1 VVLRTIPFGYQVENG
16 KTVVQKEE
24 SEIVKKVFSLYVEG
38 ETLKSIADYLT
49 NKNVEYYQG
58 KAQWNKNKIN
68 RIIENEK
75 YIGTEIYP
83 MIISETLFRQAK
95 AVKKKKSCKQEKQTK
110 EIELL
115 RSLCICGECGNR
127 YKRINTWG
135 SREKWLCTNGCSCLT
150 YVDDTYLESSLIKAL
165 NTAIAEPCHLDVI
178 VSSRYKPA
186 NDTIREE
193 NELIRLM
200 EQPKLDFK
208 VVSKSILQ
216 GASVRFDCCD
226 YDDGE
231 ISDLLKEEL
240 SEMSEINSLDYT
252 LMKEYIKQVIIAPDG
267 EIATVFINN
276 AKITTNGGTE
286 NAS

>member
-1 VVLRTIPFGYQVENG
+1 MQVEEAIVLYDIIA
-16 KTVVQKEE
+16 TT
-24 SEIVKKVFSLYVEG
+24 SEGGIISPSSAKVEKG
-38 ETLKSIADYLT
+38 ETKTFKIIPE
-49 NKNVEYYQG
+49 VEY
-58 KAQWNKNKIN
+58 
-68 RIIENEK
+68 
-75 YIGTEIYP
+75 
-83 MIISETLFRQAK
+83 
-95 AVKKKKSCKQEKQTK
+95 
-110 EIELL
+110 EIEDVLV
-115 RSLCICGECGNR
+115 CGN
-127 YKRINTWG
+127 
-135 SREKWLCTNGCSCLT
+135 GCRCLI

-178 VSSRYKPA
+178 VSSRYKPT

-231 ISDLLKEEL
+231 ISDLLKEEI

-252 LMKEYIKQVIIAPDG
+252 HMKEYIKQVIIAPDG